1 LDSTQGE
8 TGRMNEDGVRVTR
21 IDWLTAIPSLRLV
34 EAIRLGVS
42 LRVFV
47 PVLLLMFLAWGPTQ
61 LLGEKSDQMRGRNPG
76 RGLLNVSDFELPE
89 YLDVINE
96 SLSLVAT
103 GNASQTS
110 AGAAA
115 LGLWM
120 LMLGF
125 CGVAAIRSA
134 GCRFC
139 TGTSCGMSASLR
151 FSLESWKAILVVAL
165 LSWTMLGL
173 LCVALRILS
182 WAGTTTHVSVTAM
195 ASLMYIFGCVVLGI
209 GWLLSLAAIAIDLC
223 DGAEALSR
231 GISYVLS
238 QWLRVVLYATALCLT
253 MMVCDLAIHRLTDQ
267 ACVLATSWHGNPD
280 PLIREEFRTA
290 VGRTLD
296 KFAEMICLSICLCEI
311 AIAYVLLRNVEDGVS
326 LREID
331 GGIKR

>member
-1 LDSTQGE
+1 MANRE
-8 TGRMNEDGVRVTR
+8 AEAMNDDGVRVTR
-21 IDWLTAIPSLRLV
+21 IDWPTAIPSLRVL
-34 EAIRLGVS
+34 EAIRLAVS
-42 LRVFV
+42 LRIFV
-47 PVLLLMFLAWGPTQ
+47 PVLLLMFLAAGANER
-61 LLGEKSDQMRGRNPG
+61 LGEKSIEMRAWDSA
-76 RGLLNVSDFELPE
+76 RGLRNVSDFELPDC
-89 YLDVINE
+89 LNMICDF
-96 SLSLVAT
+96 LTRVAT
-103 GNASQTS
+103 GSTPLTA
-110 AGAAA
+110 AAA
-115 LGLWM
+115 LGFWM
-120 LMLGF
+120 LLLGF

-139 TGTSCGMSASLR
+139 TGSRIGLTAALQLSLH
-151 FSLESWKAILVVAL
+151 SWKAIFVSASLTWIL
-165 LSWTMLGL
+165 LGL
-173 LCVALRILS
+173 LCVAFRIGS
-182 WAGTTTHVSVTAM
+182 RIGIWTHISMNAM
-195 ASLMYIFGCVVLGI
+195 AALLYLVGCIVLGI

-280 PLIREEFRTA
+280 PLMREEFRTA

-311 AIAYVLLRNVEDGVS
+311 AIVYVLLRNVEDGVS